1 MPETAQQ
8 YIQRILGHVEG
19 RDAIKVQQATA
30 PKLSKLTQGLTPKEL
45 KWSPAPGKWA
55 IAEIV
60 AHLADVEILASW
72 RMRSVLGANG
82 TAIQPFDQDAWASVF
97 QYGKRD
103 VKQSLEVFRVL
114 RENNL
119 AMLKAIPR
127 ELWENYGMHAE
138 RGKET
143 IEHLARMFAGHDTNH
158 ILQVEAVAHQLK
170 SRASKKKKRRGAAW
184 PWGRPETPRKS
195 GRRPKNQAIRF

>member
-19 RDAIKVQQATA
+19 RDAIKVQRETA
-30 PKLSKLTQGLTPKEL
+30 PKLRKLTQGLSPKEL
-45 KWSPAPGKWA
+45 KWSPAPGKWS
-55 IAEIV
+55 IGEIV
-60 AHLADVEILASW
+60 AHLADVEIVASW

-82 TAIQPFDQDAWASVF
+82 TAIQPFDQDTWASVF
-97 QYGKRD
+97 EYSKRD
-103 VKQSLEVFRVL
+103 PKQSLEVFRVL

-127 ELWENYGMHAE
+127 ESWDNYGMHAE

-143 IEHLARMFAGHDTNH
+143 IAHLARMFAGHDTNH
-158 ILQVEAVAHQLK
+158 ILQVEAIADQLK
-170 SRASKKKKRRGAAW
+170 RARQKNARKKKR
-184 PWGRPETPRKS
+184 K
-195 GRRPKNQAIRF
+195 

>member
-1 MPETAQQ
+1 MPETTQQ
-8 YIQRILGHVEG
+8 YIQRILRHVQG
-19 RDAIKVQQATA
+19 RDAIKVQKATA
-30 PKLSKLTQGLTPKEL
+30 PKLKKLIGGLTPKQL
-45 KWSPAPGKWA
+45 KWKPEPTKWS

-60 AHLADVEILASW
+60 AHLADAEIVAGW

-82 TAIQPFDQDAWASVF
+82 TAIQPFDQDTWASVF
-97 QYGKRD
+97 QYSNRD
-103 VKQSLEVFRVL
+103 AKQSLEVFRVL

-119 AMLKAIPR
+119 AMLRALPR

-143 IEHLARMFAGHDTNH
+143 IAHLARMFAGHDTNH

-170 SRASKKKKRRGAAW
+170 SRASKKKKR
-184 PWGRPETPRKS
+184 K
-195 GRRPKNQAIRF
+195 